1 MSTTTQRPYRMHAGE
16 QHPCWLPQATKSVA
30 QVLHRTHRSSLDL
43 QTAQP
48 QVCVRGAWLDAG
60 PLHVSVYQ
68 RCPRIVRAK
77 RVRTRPFVG
86 SSASRPA
93 SGPSRSRY
101 DGNMMKC
108 PPVKGL
114 PRRIV
119 DPWNVS
125 GPAVVWARN
134 PRCSEALLCGM
145 EASIIQRRLLCASHA
160 SQCCLHGNSASALL
174 RWRRIV
180 CS

>member
-1 MSTTTQRPYRMHAGE
+1 MMSTTTQRPYRMHAGE
-16 QHPCWLPQATKSVA
+16 RHPCWLPQATKSVA

-68 RCPRIVRAK
+68 RRARIVRAK

-125 GPAVVWARN
+125 GPAVVWPRN
-134 PRCSEALLCGM
+134 PRCSEALLVRNEGEHHSAPSAVRRPCIAM
-145 EASIIQRRLLCASHA
+145 LPARQQCPASMAEDGQ
-160 SQCCLHGNSASALL
+160 
-174 RWRRIV
+174 
-180 CS
+180 